1 MGSQTLPTAGS
12 EDESQSRPRSGT
24 WGSKSDTKQKNKD
37 KTKEK
42 HQSKIDSKKK
52 DKGGSGATSRSNS
65 GERRLS
71 DDDSIGSPSKK
82 YRNRSNSDAG
92 KRKGSTFMASMRS
105 AMMVSLNYNV

>member
-1 MGSQTLPTAGS
+1 MGSQNLPTTGS
-12 EDESQSRPRSGT
+12 EDESQTRPRSGT
-24 WGSKSDTKQKNKD
+24 WGSKSDSKQKSKD

-42 HQSKIDSKKK
+42 HQSKVDSKKK
-52 DKGGSGATSRSNS
+52 EKGGSGATSRSNS

-92 KRKGSTFMASMRS
+92 NKRKGSTFMASMRS
-105 AMMVSLNYNV
+105 AMVVS